1 MLGDALYMTAIL
13 QLTRDSK
20 VKGAFNLRKSWKTFE
35 ATEKMLHA
43 ATNDDVELKRC
54 VEFGAGLFYW
64 AISIVPKNLLK
75 FIELA
80 GFKSNRDLGMKYLR
94 DAHAAGGGKQRA
106 KSKSVALVELL
117 LVM

>member
-43 ATNDDVELKRC
+43 ATNDDVELKR
-54 VEFGAGLFYW
+54 A
-64 AISIVPKNLLK
+64 NL
-75 FIELA
+75 
-80 GFKSNRDLGMKYLR
+80 
-94 DAHAAGGGKQRA
+94 
-106 KSKSVALVELL
+106 
-117 LVM
+117 